1 MGVKGMHP
9 LDCLPLWGREG
20 VTFLPSVKNIAK
32 RMDRDRIFPEYI
44 IPCFLVLWGYVP
56 HQVWVT
62 GPCRQ

>member
-20 VTFLPSVKNIAK
+20 VTFLHSVKNIAK
-32 RMDRDRIFPEYI
+32 RMDSDRIYPEYI
-44 IPCFLVLWGYVP
+44 IPCFLVLRGYFL